1 VSDGEVASV
10 YTRSED
16 HDLHI
21 PARTVLTS
29 TALAIAISVISISG
43 EAAQV
48 ASLRTPDPEAEAS
61 PAALEIDLGG
71 EDAILAFAACM
82 RDNGIDMDDPQ
93 FGLDGGFFGGPG
105 QRQDG
110 VGIDLQGDDFQAAF
124 ETCGSFLEALQPD
137 LDAAQDAEFTEQ
149 LVEYAECMRG
159 EGIDFPDPEPG
170 QGFGFGGPGNA
181 DAPFDPF
188 SDEFQDASL
197 VCQDFLALDFDFG
210 PGNGGGVAN

>member
-1 VSDGEVASV
+1 
-10 YTRSED
+10 
-16 HDLHI
+16 LHI
-21 PARTVLTS
+21 PARTALTS
-29 TALAIAISVISISG
+29 TALAIAISVASISG
-43 EAAQV
+43 AAAQV
-48 ASLRTPDPEAEAS
+48 ASLRTPDPEAEP
-61 PAALEIDLGG
+61 PAAAVSEELEG

-110 VGIDLQGDDFQAAF
+110 VGIDLQGDGFQAAF
-124 ETCGSFLEALQPD
+124 ESCGSYLEALQPD
-137 LDAAQDAEFTEQ
+137 LDAEQDAEFTEQ

-170 QGFGFGGPGNA
+170 QGFGFGGPGAA
-181 DAPFDPF
+181 DVPFDPF

-197 VCQDFLALDFDFG
+197 VCQDLLDFDFG
-210 PGNGGGVAN
+210 PGNGGGLAN